1 MRIAVVFLL
10 LLAAPAGAQAWED
23 DAHRADRLRT
33 QALNRRSPSGYPAA
47 PRAAA
52 AADDGGRDDY
62 AQAQAEYR
70 RRLAE
75 WRRRVAACENGYY
88 DACER

>member
-1 MRIAVVFLL
+1 MRIAIVFLL
-10 LLAAPAGAQAWED
+10 LLAAPAGAQDQED
-23 DAHRADRLRT
+23 EAHRADRLRT
-33 QALNRRSPSGYPAA
+33 QALNRRSPNGYLAA
-47 PRAAA
+47 PH
-52 AADDGGRDDY
+52 ADEDDRDAY

-70 RRLAE
+70 RKLTE

>member
-1 MRIAVVFLL
+1 MRAVASLLFLL
-10 LLAAPAGAQAWED
+10 AMPAMGQDQED

-33 QALNRRSPSGYPAA
+33 QELNRRSPNGYAKGSYGTGNDQGA
-47 PRAAA
+47 
-52 AADDGGRDDY
+52 GDY

-70 RRLAE
+70 ERLAE
-75 WRRRVAACENGYY
+75 WRRRVAACESGHY